1 MNGGAVLFTA
11 VLPSFCIIGMQN
23 CKKIFCKFHLKN
35 LQKCIDN
42 TANP

>member
-1 MNGGAVLFTA
+1 MNGIAALFSA
-11 VLPSFCIIGMQN
+11 VLPSFCIIEMQN

-35 LQKCIDN
+35 LQKYIDN